1 MHWKKSFCVFL
12 SLVVAGCA
20 GLGGHGV
27 GPDTYTRTFP
37 TPFDEVWDTTVK
49 MLEDRQV
56 GLEEADKGRGRIVT
70 QWLYRE
76 SERRMGVLRRDYWKE
91 RHRLTLRIKDRGQ
104 ETEVMVYGIAE
115 EKRPGGT
122 QAYRWERIQSSG
134 DLEMEVLDAI
144 GRAVAFATKRGV
156 REVR

>member
-1 MHWKKSFCVFL
+1 MHRKKCFCVFL

-20 GLGGHGV
+20 GLGGHGA

-37 TPFDEVWDTTVK
+37 APFDEVWDTTVK
-49 MLEDRQV
+49 MFEDRQV
-56 GLEEADKGRGRIVT
+56 GLEEADKGRAMIVT

-91 RHRLTLRIKDRGQ
+91 RDRLTLRIKDRGQ
-104 ETEVMVYGIAE
+104 ETEVTVYGIAE

-122 QAYRWERIQSSG
+122 QAHRWERIQSSG

-156 REVR
+156 REAR